1 MLMKLKYYKSLL
13 LALAVLFSSIGSAFS
28 GEWRVTPIRLDFDK
42 GTKSGVITITNDSA
56 EKVRLQIKATEWV
69 QDGEGKD
76 KYTDTSDLVYF
87 PKMMILDNKEEK
99 VLRAGIKATEVK
111 KEKTYRLFIEEI
123 PEPGTAEGSRVAIA
137 LRFGVPIFIKPE
149 KEENKGEIEKVE
161 MSKGVFK
168 TVVKNLGNV
177 HFMISSVNIKGKNKA
192 GDEIFSKELSGWYLL
207 NGTSRPYTTQIPQD
221 KCSEL
226 ERLDVEIKAKEFNL
240 NGKLDV
246 DKAMCLP

>member
-1 MLMKLKYYKSLL
+1 MKNNHYKRLI
-13 LALAVLFSSIGSAFS
+13 LAVAGVFFFIGSAYS

-56 EKVRLQIKATEWV
+56 EKVRLQIKSTEWI
-69 QDGEGKD
+69 QDSEGKD
-76 KYTDTSDLVYF
+76 KYTDTSDLVYY

-99 VLRAGIKATEVK
+99 VLRAGIKTTEVE

-137 LRFGVPIFIKPE
+137 LRFGVPIFIKPQ
-149 KEENKGEIEKVE
+149 KEEVKGEIEKLE
-161 MSKGVFK
+161 MSNGVFK
-168 TVVKNLGNV
+168 TVVKNHGNV
-177 HFMISSVNIKGKNKA
+177 HFMISSINIKGKNKA
-192 GDEIFSKELSGWYLL
+192 GDEIFAKELSGWYLL

-221 KCSEL
+221 KCNDL
-226 ERLDVEIKAKEFNL
+226 ERLDVEVKTKEFNL